1 MVQKQ
6 PGHPVPRY
14 DLISQKGP
22 SHQPVFQ
29 VKGTAQW
36 NGEEL
41 EEEGQGNTIKAAE
54 KNAAER
60 LLLRIRGKKQPP
72 LPPVSEGEPTARCMF
87 KPNCKHTCPIPSIF
101 SMVIWA
107 Q

>member
-1 MVQKQ
+1 MIQKQ
-6 PGHPVPRY
+6 PGHPVPHY
-14 DLISQKGP
+14 DLISQEGP

-29 VKGTAQW
+29 VKVTASW
-36 NGEEL
+36 NEEEL
-41 EEEGQGNTIKAAE
+41 VEEGQGNTRKVAEKSAAE
-54 KNAAER
+54 K

-87 KPNCKHTCPIPSIF
+87 KPNCKHTHPIPGF
-101 SMVIWA
+101 LSMVMWA